1 MALKG
6 TLKDFSLA
14 DIFQLIGI
22 QKKSGVL
29 SLKSGQETATVSFI
43 EGQVVAADSTLRRLE
58 DRLGAVLVKSGR
70 LSEAQLQEALR
81 QQRSN
86 LKRLGTV
93 LVEGK
98 FLDAAHLAEA
108 LQIQIGQMVYRLF
121 RWTSGEYD
129 FNQDARVEYDRDLM
143 QPMSAESVLME
154 GARILDEW
162 PMIERGLRS
171 MQAVY
176 RHANVAIAGSRSS
189 AAVGRGDEAAGA
201 VTLND
206 QERLVHGL
214 VDGKRTVQEVVER
227 SPLAEF
233 ETCRT
238 LFELIGRQLVEEV
251 QGATPAGA
259 TQAPAAAARKGPAVK
274 PKERA
279 TTGSPL
285 LLGIAVLAVVLI
297 AGGGVLVRVLPWL
310 GKASQASDLPT
321 WIGPFLSDQDEA
333 RVGVAL
339 GRSHVQSAAS
349 AIEVYYLLN
358 RAYPGTLVDLVTEGL
373 LPAESI
379 LTRYGQ
385 PIPYEASRQGY
396 RLGDDRQD

>member
-58 DRLGAVLVKSGR
+58 DRLGSVLVKSGR

-98 FLDAAHLAEA
+98 FLDQQHLAEA

-129 FNQDARVEYDRDLM
+129 FNQDARVEYERDLV

-176 RHANVAIAGSRSS
+176 RHANVAIAR
-189 AAVGRGDEAAGA
+189 AAASPRGGGDEAAGA

-206 QERLVHGL
+206 SERSVHGL
-214 VDGKRTVQEVVER
+214 VDGRRSVQEIVER
-227 SPLAEF
+227 STLSEF

-238 LFELIGRQLVEEV
+238 LFELISRQLLEEV
-251 QGATPAGA
+251 QGAAA
-259 TQAPAAAARKGPAVK
+259 TAPVAAAAAKKGVVRPK
-274 PKERA
+274 PRA
-279 TTGSPL
+279 SEGSPL
-285 LLGIAVLAVVLI
+285 LLGVAVLAVVLI

-310 GKASQASDLPT
+310 GKARQAVDIAT
-321 WIGPFLSDQDEA
+321 WLQPFLSEDEA
-333 RVGVAL
+333 ARVSVAL
-339 GRSHVQSAAS
+339 ARSNLQKAEA

-358 RAYPGTLVDLVTEGL
+358 RAYPGSLGDLVTEGL
-373 LPAESI
+373 LPPEAI

-385 PIPYEASRQGY
+385 PIPYAATAQGY
-396 RLGDDRQD
+396 RLGEPE

>member
-22 QKKSGVL
+22 QKKSGIL
-29 SLKSGQETATVSFI
+29 TLKSGQETASVSFVD
-43 EGQVVAADSTLRRLE
+43 GQVVAADSTLRRLE

-93 LVEGK
+93 LVEGR
-98 FLDAAHLAEA
+98 FLDAASLSEA

-129 FNQDARVEYDRDLM
+129 FNQDAKVEYERDLV

-176 RHANVAIAGSRSS
+176 RHANVAIARAGSS
-189 AAVGRGDEAAGA
+189 AVAGRGDEAAGA

-214 VDGKRTVQEVVER
+214 VDGKRSVQEIVER

-238 LFELIGRQLVEEV
+238 LFELVGRQLIEEV
-251 QGATPAGA
+251 QGAAGA
-259 TQAPAAAARKGPAVK
+259 AAPAAAAARKTAVAK
-274 PKERA
+274 PKRA
-279 TTGSPL
+279 RAAQGSPL
-285 LLGIAVLAVVLI
+285 LLGVALLALVLI
-297 AGGGVLVRVLPWL
+297 AGGGLLVRVLPWL
-310 GKASQASDLPT
+310 GKASHAGDIAT
-321 WIGPFLSDQDEA
+321 WLAPFLSGDEA
-333 RVGVAL
+333 ARVSVAL
-339 GRSHVQSAAS
+339 ARSNIQKVGA

-358 RAYPGTLVDLVTEGL
+358 RSYPGGLGDLVTEGL
-373 LPAESI
+373 LPPEAI
-379 LTRYGQ
+379 VTRFGQ
-385 PIPYEASRQGY
+385 PIPYASNKQGY
-396 RLGDDRQD
+396 RLGDESHE

>member
-6 TLKDFSLA
+6 TLNDFSLA

-29 SLKSGQETATVSFI
+29 TLKSAQETATVSFI
-43 EGQVVAADSTLRRLE
+43 EGQVVAADSTQRRLD

-86 LKRLGTV
+86 LKRLGSV

-98 FLDAAHLAEA
+98 FLDAPHLSEA

-129 FNQDARVEYDRDLM
+129 FNQDAKVDYERDLM

-176 RHANVAIAGSRSS
+176 RHANVAIARAASS
-189 AAVGRGDEAAGA
+189 SGAGRGDEAAGA
-201 VTLND
+201 VTLNES
-206 QERLVHGL
+206 ERLVHGF
-214 VDGKRTVQEVVER
+214 VDGKRTVQEIVER

-238 LFELIGRQLVEEV
+238 LFELVGRQLIEETHV
-251 QGATPAGA
+251 APGSAPAPAGVVK
-259 TQAPAAAARKGPAVK
+259 KGVPRPRTRVAH
-274 PKERA
+274 
-279 TTGSPL
+279 GSPL
-285 LLGIAVLAVVLI
+285 LLGVALLALVLI
-297 AGGGVLVRVLPWL
+297 AGGGILVRILPWL
-310 GKASQASDLPT
+310 GKASQAGDIAT
-321 WIGPFLSDQDEA
+321 WLGPFLSGDESA
-333 RVGVAL
+333 RVSVAL
-339 GRSHVQSAAS
+339 ARSNVQRVDA

-358 RAYPGTLVDLVTEGL
+358 RGYPGALGDLVTEGL
-373 LPAESI
+373 LPPEAI
-379 LTRYGQ
+379 LTRFGQ
-385 PIPYEASRQGY
+385 PIPFSSNTQGY
-396 RLGDDRQD
+396 RLGDASQN

>member
-22 QKKSGVL
+22 QKKSGIL
-29 SLKSGQETATVSFI
+29 TLKSGQETATVSFV

-58 DRLGAVLVKSGR
+58 DRLGVVLVKSGR

-98 FLDAAHLAEA
+98 FLDTTHLSEA

-129 FNQDARVEYDRDLM
+129 FNQDAKVEYERDLM

-176 RHANVAIAGSRSS
+176 RHANVAIARAAS
-189 AAVGRGDEAAGA
+189 AAGAGRGDEAAGA

-206 QERLVHGL
+206 TERMVHGL
-214 VDGKRTVQEVVER
+214 VDGKRTVQEIVER
-227 SPLAEF
+227 SPLSEF

-238 LFELIGRQLVEEV
+238 LFELAGRQLIEE
-251 QGATPAGA
+251 
-259 TQAPAAAARKGPAVK
+259 APAATGAAVTPAAPARKGAVK
-274 PKERA
+274 PKRRA
-279 TTGSPL
+279 ARGSPL
-285 LLGIAVLAVVLI
+285 LLGVALLALVLI
-297 AGGGVLVRVLPWL
+297 AGGGILVRVLPWL
-310 GKASQASDLPT
+310 GRASQAVDIAT
-321 WIGPFLSDQDEA
+321 WLGPFLSGDESA
-333 RVGVAL
+333 KVSVAL
-339 GRSHVQSAAS
+339 ARNNVQKVEA

-358 RAYPGTLVDLVTEGL
+358 RGYPRALGDLVTEGL
-373 LPAESI
+373 LPPEAI
-379 LTRYGQ
+379 LTRFGQ
-385 PIPYEASRQGY
+385 PIPYTSNNQQY
-396 RLGDDRQD
+396 RLGDDESN

>member
-22 QKKSGVL
+22 QKKSGIL

-43 EGQVVAADSTLRRLE
+43 EGQVVAADSTVRRLE

-86 LKRLGTV
+86 LKKLGTV

-98 FLDAAHLAEA
+98 FLDARHLSEA

-129 FNQDARVEYDRDLM
+129 FNQDAKVEYERDLM

-176 RHANVAIAGSRSS
+176 RPANVAIARAAS
-189 AAVGRGDEAAGA
+189 AAGAGRGDEAAGS
-201 VTLND
+201 VTLNES
-206 QERLVHGL
+206 ERLVHGL
-214 VDGKRTVQEVVER
+214 VDGKRTVQEIVER

-238 LFELIGRQLVEEV
+238 LFELLTRQLIEE
-251 QGATPAGA
+251 
-259 TQAPAAAARKGPAVK
+259 APAATGAAAAPAAPVRKGAVK
-274 PKERA
+274 PQRRA
-279 TTGSPL
+279 AQGSPL
-285 LLGIAVLAVVLI
+285 LLGVALLALVLI
-297 AGGGVLVRVLPWL
+297 AGGGILVRVLPWL
-310 GKASQASDLPT
+310 GKASQAVDIAT
-321 WIGPFLSDQDEA
+321 WLGPFLSGDESA
-333 RVGVAL
+333 KVSVAL
-339 GRSHVQSAAS
+339 ARNNVQQVEA

-358 RAYPGTLVDLVTEGL
+358 RAYPGALGDLVTEGL
-373 LPAESI
+373 LPPEAI
-379 LTRYGQ
+379 LTRFGQ
-385 PIPYEASRQGY
+385 PIPYSSGKQGY
-396 RLGDDRQD
+396 NLGDDAAN